1 MPLKLGRALKREV
14 EIHGV
19 PYTVTVSPL
28 GVRLVRKGF
37 RKGVAVSWRRLL
49 QMAGGADGE
58 ATAGPT
64 RTLPSI
70 VTPTA
75 RAAPRAAR
83 REPLTAPPV
92 LPTFLVPHTPSAPC
106 SVRPAV

>member
-14 EIHGV
+14 EIHGA

-49 QMAGGADGE
+49 QMAAGE
-58 ATAGPT
+58 AGPPGDPAPDEAGG
-64 RTLPSI
+64 
-70 VTPTA
+70 
-75 RAAPRAAR
+75 
-83 REPLTAPPV
+83 
-92 LPTFLVPHTPSAPC
+92 
-106 SVRPAV
+106 